1 MRTVIFKNS
10 SFFAEPD
17 LSFNPQRFTY
27 EYYKV
32 KNHQYW
38 FHSDVNHE

>member
-1 MRTVIFKNS
+1 MRTVIFLNL
-10 SFFAEPD
+10 SFFTEPD
-17 LSFNPQRFTY
+17 LLFNPQRFTY
-27 EYYKV
+27 GYYKA